1 MNRKKVVNYVRK
13 QNKALSEYKIGPF
26 HILIKDPITS
36 NIDIRQVFKDI
47 NSLLPSEYTNLLDII
62 YIGDFSFMREREAN
76 ALYMDGAI
84 YISNQQ
90 DDAAD
95 LKDDIV
101 HEISHAVEEK
111 NGDFIYGD
119 GSIKEEFLL
128 KRDKLKNILLQQGY
142 DVNSYDFHKIKYDKK
157 FDFFLYEDIGYDA
170 LRILA
175 VDLFLGPYSITS
187 LREYFGR
194 GFEEYYIGDRLYLKD
209 MCPYIFKKLYFLEQE
224 EYDYEF

>member
-26 HILIKDPITS
+26 HIIIKDPLTS
-36 NIDIRQVFKDI
+36 NVAIREVFKNI
-47 NSLLPSEYTNLLDII
+47 NNLLPSKYTSLIDVV
-62 YIGDFSFMREREAN
+62 YIGDFSFLREREVN

-84 YISNQQ
+84 YLSNQQ
-90 DDAAD
+90 DDAND

-119 GSIKEEFLL
+119 GAIKGEFLL
-128 KRDKLKNILLQQGY
+128 KRDKLKDILQQQNY
-142 DVNSYDFHKIKYDKK
+142 DVNSHDFQKIKYNKK
-157 FDFFLYEDIGYDA
+157 FDFFLYEDVGYDA

-175 VDLFLGPYSITS
+175 VDLFLGSYSITS

-194 GFEEYYIGDRLYLKD
+194 GFEEYYIGNRLYLEEV
-209 MCPYIFKKLYFLEQE
+209 CPYIFKKLYYLEQE
-224 EYDYEF
+224 EDNYEF